1 MDHFKNTSPEHIKL
15 TVQNICLKEKA
26 VKCETEQMKFEIEN
40 KSNDLQDSSLH
51 QEIIPIILNSDDSKI
66 KLFMILF
73 CDE

>member
-26 VKCETEQMKFEIEN
+26 AKCETEQMKFEIEN

-51 QEIIPIILNSDDSKI
+51 Q
-66 KLFMILF
+66 
-73 CDE
+73 

>member
-1 MDHFKNTSPEHIKL
+1 
-15 TVQNICLKEKA
+15 
-26 VKCETEQMKFEIEN
+26 MKFEIEN

-66 KLFMILF
+66 KLLMILF

>member
-1 MDHFKNTSPEHIKL
+1 
-15 TVQNICLKEKA
+15 
-26 VKCETEQMKFEIEN
+26 MKFETEN

-51 QEIIPIILNSDDSKI
+51 QEVISIISNYDESKI